1 MHLLQ
6 HLQQNLHNSII
17 KNSVGIR
24 VKITRLS
31 HKATKWN
38 AVFAKFNL
46 SVSRQMNEKEPYLIT
61 GYSIL
66 RFKDGKI
73 SFRQSIL
80 PFFHLNLGI
89 LEQFQIKAAGNT
101 KTKQINLCYKISYE
115 FYHRY
120 ILIWVGFYFFF
131 YCLINITLLCSQ
143 ILYIRLLIKKI
154 KLNIKTAAA
163 AINTDAFN

>member
-24 VKITRLS
+24 VRITRLS
-31 HKATKWN
+31 HKVTLCKIQSFCVTADEWKRTLPDYWLFYFTIQRRKDLLS
-38 AVFAKFNL
+38 AKHFAF
-46 SVSRQMNEKEPYLIT
+46 
-61 GYSIL
+61 
-66 RFKDGKI
+66 
-73 SFRQSIL
+73 
-80 PFFHLNLGI
+80 FFHLNLGI

-131 YCLINITLLCSQ
+131 HCLINITLLCSQ

-163 AINTDAFN
+163 DINTDAFN